1 MMYREQMIEK
11 LLHNGNFINLGIISG
26 IVTIVGYFII
36 YVICR
41 GYYGFIDKTPRSIE
55 QRARDF
61 AFKSEWIFSEVM
73 EIMLSNTC
81 IFGMLYIYQFIT
93 KIPLFSDYNGLILLA
108 LIVIG
113 VIVNN
118 IIDKNWLEKKWERS
132 DDFSKSNLRLI
143 SSVLVLLLIFAM
155 SLYLHINNCIQ
166 LELCIFS
173 LVLGRFIYFDMS
185 LRNIIKELK
194 ETLKYWI
201 SLIMVVILLF
211 IILIIS
217 INLNLIDKNNI
228 VGSLFL
234 IHVSYMMSSAAAM
247 GVANEIL

>member
-1 MMYREQMIEK
+1 MIEK
-11 LLHNGNFINLGIISG
+11 LLDNFIRLGFISG

-113 VIVNN
+113 VIVND
-118 IIDKNWLEKKWERS
+118 IIDKNCLEK
-132 DDFSKSNLRLI
+132 
-143 SSVLVLLLIFAM
+143 
-155 SLYLHINNCIQ
+155 
-166 LELCIFS
+166 
-173 LVLGRFIYFDMS
+173 
-185 LRNIIKELK
+185 
-194 ETLKYWI
+194 
-201 SLIMVVILLF
+201 
-211 IILIIS
+211 
-217 INLNLIDKNNI
+217 
-228 VGSLFL
+228 
-234 IHVSYMMSSAAAM
+234 M
-247 GVANEIL
+247 GKK